1 MKKIFKGKKVVVMG
15 LGLHG
20 GGAGVAKFF
29 AKQGAKVLVTDLKTK
44 DQLAKS
50 IQKLRGLKIDFVLG
64 HHRAQDFENADL
76 IIKNPAV
83 PVNSFFLTIARDS
96 KVKIATDIDIF
107 FDLCKA
113 PIVGV
118 TGTKGKSTVATLIYE
133 ILKRKCKDAILAGN
147 IGVSPLEFFDKIKK
161 RSYAVLELSSFELEN
176 IKKSPA
182 IAVITSIFPDHL
194 DRYASFKEY
203 IKSKEKIFLFQRKS
217 DYLVLNYDNP
227 EARSYA
233 KDAPSKVYY
242 FSNSDA
248 SKELDSSKMFGCF
261 IRNGMIFFDKEEA
274 PILKINETKLK
285 GEHNASNILAAM
297 SVAKLLRVP
306 DKIIKKAIRSF
317 KGVPSRQEFVAEING
332 VKYFNDTTATMP
344 EATIAA
350 IKTFKENYPKARL
363 ILIGGGQNKNLNYK
377 ELAGVIIKN
386 IQEFVLLPGTASDL
400 IKREMELRKSKIN
413 ISSAKSMEDAVRQ
426 AAAAAKPGDIVLL
439 SPAAASFNLFKNEF
453 DRGGCFIKAVKD
465 LKYGEQKILPS

>member
-1 MKKIFKGKKVVVMG
+1 M
-15 LGLHG
+15 GLHG

-50 IQKLRGLKIDFVLG
+50 IQKLKGLKIEFVLG

-83 PVNSFFLTIARDS
+83 PANSFFLTIARDS

-107 FDLCKA
+107 FELCKP

-133 ILKRKCKDAILAGN
+133 ILKKKYKDTILAGN
-147 IGVSPLEFFDKIKK
+147 IGISPLEFLDKIKK
-161 RSYAVLELSSFELEN
+161 RSYVVLELSSFELED
-176 IKKSPA
+176 IKKSPS
-182 IAVITSIFPDHL
+182 IAVITTIFPDHL
-194 DRYASFKEY
+194 DRYADFKEY
-203 IKSKEKIFLFQRKS
+203 VKSKENIFLFQRKS
-217 DYLVLNYDNP
+217 DYLLLNYDNLDV
-227 EARSYA
+227 RNYA

-242 FSNSDA
+242 FSKSDA
-248 SKELDSSKMFGCF
+248 SKELNSSKMFGCF
-261 IRNGMIFFDKEEA
+261 VKDGLVFNDKEET
-274 PILKINETKLK
+274 PILEISEAKLK
-285 GEHNASNILAAM
+285 GEHNISNILAAA
-297 SVAKLLRVP
+297 SVAKLLRIP
-306 DKIIKKAIRSF
+306 DKVIQRTVRNF

-363 ILIGGGQNKNLNYK
+363 ILIAGGQNKNLNYK

-400 IKREMELRKSKIN
+400 IKKEMEPRNSKIN
-413 ISSAKSMEDAVRQ
+413 ISLVKSMAAAVRQ
-426 AAAAAKPGDIVLL
+426 AAAAAKPGDIVLF
-439 SPAAASFNLFKNEF
+439 SPGAASFNLFKNEF
-453 DRGGCFIKAVKD
+453 DRGEQFIKAVKD
-465 LKYGEQKILPS
+465 LKHGEQKILPS